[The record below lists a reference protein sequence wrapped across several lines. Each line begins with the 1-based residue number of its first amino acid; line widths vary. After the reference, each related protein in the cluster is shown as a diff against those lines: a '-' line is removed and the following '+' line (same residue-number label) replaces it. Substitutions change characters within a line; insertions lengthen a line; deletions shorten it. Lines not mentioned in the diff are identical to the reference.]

1 MAINR
6 SKINKEVSKGSKK
19 KKKNKEVAGLGKWM
33 KENLGPK
40 GLKYHFMSKTPGILK
55 NIQEYI
61 PYEAMPLLKKG
72 GKVIKKQKKS
82 KKTMSGADFVASL
95 YNKEK

>member
-19 KKKNKEVAGLGKWM
+19 KKKNKEVAGLGKWI

-40 GLKYHFMSKTPGILK
+40 GLKYHYYTNMPRI
-55 NIQEYI
+55 IQEI
-61 PYEAMPLLKKG
+61 RDNLPLESMEKG
-72 GKVIKKQKKS
+72 GQIKKQKKS

>member
-19 KKKNKEVAGLGKWM
+19 KKKNKEVAGLGKWV

-40 GLKYHFMSKTPGILK
+40 GLKYHYYTKMPGIM
-55 NIQEYI
+55 QEI
-61 PYEAMPLLKKG
+61 RNNLPIESMKKG
-72 GKVIKKQKKS
+72 GNINNKKS
-82 KKTMSGADFVASL
+82 KKKPRGWGIAR
-95 YNKEK
+95 YKGIK

>member
-6 SKINKEVSKGSKK
+6 SKINKQLKNSSKK
-19 KKKNKEVAGLGKWM
+19 KKKDLKKVAGLGNWLKT
-33 KENLGPK
+33 NLGRQ

-61 PYEAMPLLKKG
+61 PYESMPLLKKG
-72 GKVIKKQKKS
+72 GKVIKKRS
-82 KKTMSGADFVASL
+82 KKKPKGWGKARYKGV
-95 YNKEK
+95 K